1 MFRFRGGGGELVLG
15 GKGEMIYSG
24 GPFETTRL
32 RYLWSEQKEKVSHLG
47 ILLICLEFGM
57 KLDCFW
63 TQDIVC
69 KIELKKFVNGTLYD
83 EPPKVE
89 VGSFCCR

>member
-1 MFRFRGGGGELVLG
+1 
-15 GKGEMIYSG
+15 
-24 GPFETTRL
+24 
-32 RYLWSEQKEKVSHLG
+32 
-47 ILLICLEFGM
+47 M

-89 VGSFCCR
+89 VGSFAVDKQISLLPLSGPGLSACATLEYFYKSESSTQFNPFLKNL